1 MPADSIHRL
10 PALDVE
16 FLLLNAEFMG
26 ASSFK
31 DIHRIIGGVLLAV
44 HRCLAV
50 HNTGNNN
57 VRAGV
62 LR

>member
-1 MPADSIHRL
+1 MPADSIYRL

-16 FLLLNAEFMG
+16 FLLLSAGFMG

-31 DIHRIIGGVLLAV
+31 DIHCAIGGVLLAV
-44 HRCLAV
+44 LRCLAV
-50 HNTGNNN
+50 HNTGKDNI
-57 VRAGV
+57 RAGV